1 MGKGKAKVV
10 VEEGGKDM
18 RKTQNVE
25 ESIWER
31 KKENVRVA
39 KKEKKKMMVEGEGE
53 GGVEE
58 WGGEGEEGVGGSRSR
73 SHFREKVDILVINQF
88 DARKNF

>member
-1 MGKGKAKVV
+1 MVEEWDKDMGK
-10 VEEGGKDM
+10 
-18 RKTQNVE
+18 TQTME

>member
-31 KKENVRVA
+31 KKENVTVA
-39 KKEKKKMMVEGEGE
+39 KKERKKMMVEGEGE
-53 GGVEE
+53 VGVEE
-58 WGGEGEEGVGGSRSR
+58 WGGEGEEGVGGSRSK
-73 SHFREKVDILVINQF
+73 SHFFNLN
-88 DARKNF
+88 

>member
-31 KKENVRVA
+31 KKENVTVA
-39 KKEKKKMMVEGEGE
+39 KKERKKMMVEGEGE

-58 WGGEGEEGVGGSRSR
+58 GGG
-73 SHFREKVDILVINQF
+73 
-88 DARKNF
+88 